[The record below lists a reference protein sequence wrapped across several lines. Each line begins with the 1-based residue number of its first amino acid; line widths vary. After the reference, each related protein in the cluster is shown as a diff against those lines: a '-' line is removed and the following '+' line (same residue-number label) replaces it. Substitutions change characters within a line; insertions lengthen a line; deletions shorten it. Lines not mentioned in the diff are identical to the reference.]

1 MGFGYLLLGY
11 LVTFVI
17 YITASAVGIGSVALL
32 LGYVLML
39 LGLWRL
45 CRYQAAFAMAK
56 WLTFPL
62 LLTALYAG
70 VKDLCTL
77 LLWNDP
83 FGKGVASVMEWASFL
98 LIVVFHFAMLY
109 GIRMIAMEVGLPKIA
124 TLATS
129 NTLAVGL
136 YAALYLVGSMPFVG
150 ESVRPYLT
158 LSVTLFNL
166 VFIIS
171 DLILL
176 LQCAKNIC
184 AEGDEEVA
192 PRPSRFGWINRIGD
206 AYNRVHD
213 ELNEKSHADGEA
225 FMQRKMEKQA
235 QQQEQ
240 QQRPRTHSHKK
251 KKKK

>member
-1 MGFGYLLLGY
+1 
-11 LVTFVI
+11 
-17 YITASAVGIGSVALL
+17 
-32 LGYVLML
+32 
-39 LGLWRL
+39 
-45 CRYQAAFAMAK
+45 
-56 WLTFPL
+56 
-62 LLTALYAG
+62 
-70 VKDLCTL
+70 
-77 LLWNDP
+77 
-83 FGKGVASVMEWASFL
+83 
-98 LIVVFHFAMLY
+98 
-109 GIRMIAMEVGLPKIA
+109 
-124 TLATS
+124 
-129 NTLAVGL
+129 
-136 YAALYLVGSMPFVG
+136 
-150 ESVRPYLT
+150 
-158 LSVTLFNL
+158 